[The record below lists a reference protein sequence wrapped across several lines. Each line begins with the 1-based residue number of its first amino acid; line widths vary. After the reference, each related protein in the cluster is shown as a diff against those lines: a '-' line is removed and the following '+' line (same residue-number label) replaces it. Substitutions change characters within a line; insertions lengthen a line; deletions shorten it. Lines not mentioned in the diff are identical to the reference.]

1 MKLSAAA
8 ILSVAVAP
16 ALAGDGAEY
25 VLVCSRDSFRG
36 SDAQGHFEALYK
48 DACTGSGCKYAAPP
62 ELGDSV
68 VLGGC
73 TNCPSNL
80 DLNDVPNC
88 LMAPK
93 PS

>member
-8 ILSVAVAP
+8 ILSMAVAP
-16 ALAGDGAEY
+16 ALADDDAEY
-25 VLVCSRDSFRG
+25 VLVCSRDSYRG
-36 SDAQGHFEALYK
+36 SDAQAHFESFYK
-48 DACTGSGCKYAAPP
+48 ETCLNSGCYVMEPP
-62 ELGDSV
+62 TLGDSV

-73 TNCPSNL
+73 TSCPPNL
-80 DLNDVPNC
+80 DLNSVPSC